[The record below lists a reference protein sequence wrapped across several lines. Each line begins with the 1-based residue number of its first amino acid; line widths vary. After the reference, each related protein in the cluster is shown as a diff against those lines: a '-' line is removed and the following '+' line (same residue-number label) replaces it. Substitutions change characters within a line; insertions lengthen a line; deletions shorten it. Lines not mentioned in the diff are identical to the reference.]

1 MGLFRIRNRWR
12 TAAMDSPC
20 SFSTWCVS
28 TRRISGRSIRQPSR
42 TSCSSIFMN
51 IGWSQPDIEEAP
63 MDHKDH
69 DHTHDRHAPVEDRDE
84 LTYYEKRIWAIQAL
98 LVEKGIITADEV
110 RQQIE
115 TVDAHTPADGAAVVA
130 RAWVDPA
137 FKARLLHDAK
147 AAVAELGF
155 DSGEAPVLVAVENTP
170 KVHNV
175 VVCTLCSCYPRA
187 LLGLPPDWYK
197 SLSYR
202 SRTVVDPRGVL
213 REFGLELDPDVEV
226 RVYDSSADMR
236 YLVVP
241 ERPPGTED
249 MSEAELAAL
258 ITRDSLIGVT
268 KPRPPEQLA
277 DLKAAAPA

>member
-1 MGLFRIRNRWR
+1 
-12 TAAMDSPC
+12 
-20 SFSTWCVS
+20 
-28 TRRISGRSIRQPSR
+28 
-42 TSCSSIFMN
+42 
-51 IGWSQPDIEEAP
+51 
-63 MDHKDH
+63 MDHHDHEHARAAHAPIEDH
-69 DHTHDRHAPVEDRDE
+69 DEM
-84 LTYYEKRIWAIQAL
+84 TYYEKRTWAIQSL
-98 LVEKGIITADEV
+98 LVEKGVLTADDIR
-110 RQQIE
+110 RQIDM
-115 TVDAHTPADGAAVVA
+115 VDSRTPADGAKVVA

-137 FKARLLHDAK
+137 YKARLLGNAK

-155 DSGEAPVLVAVENTP
+155 DSGESPVLVAIENTP
-170 KVHNV
+170 TVHNV

-202 SRTVVDPRGVL
+202 SRAVVEPRSVL
-213 REFGLELDPDVEV
+213 KEFGLELAPDVEV

-258 ITRDSLIGVT
+258 VTRDSMIGVSRART
-268 KPRPPEQLA
+268 PDPQAR
-277 DLKAAAPA
+277 LKSAAPA